1 MRYFKQQ
8 ILVVIISAL
17 SCLSANAEIT
27 VNELFFDESKPF
39 HLKIIDVIPKEG
51 IIQIGNDDAEN
62 TIIEFMDY
70 FCGYCKKVHPELLQ
84 IANERDDTR
93 LIFLQ
98 HPILSESS
106 KILANM
112 VVAAN
117 MQGKGVEFHNA
128 IFSIEGNLNS
138 DKLNKIIDD
147 LEINSAKLNI
157 DMSKEKVSN
166 IVNLSSFLANGS
178 GARGTPTF
186 FINEE
191 FVVGYIS
198 IDRIKALLNE

>member
-17 SCLSANAEIT
+17 TCISANAEIT

-51 IIQIGNDDAEN
+51 IIQIGNDDSEN

-84 IANERDDTR
+84 IAEERDDTR

-117 MQGKGVEFHNA
+117 MQNKGVEFHNA

-157 DMSKEKVSN
+157 DMNKEIVSN

-198 IDRIKALLNE
+198 TERIKALLN